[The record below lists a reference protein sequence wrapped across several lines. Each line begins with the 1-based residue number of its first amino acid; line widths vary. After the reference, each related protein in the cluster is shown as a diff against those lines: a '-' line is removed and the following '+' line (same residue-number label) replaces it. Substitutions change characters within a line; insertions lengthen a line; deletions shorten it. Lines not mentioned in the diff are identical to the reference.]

1 MTAELWAQ
9 VDALF
14 SDYGWLLDTA
24 QYDSWLAL
32 FAEDTLYQIMPRE
45 NLEAGLTASLIY
57 CRGKDMLRD
66 RITSLTEV
74 NKFNIHTTRH
84 IIGRS
89 RLGAPAIELKE
100 AGLIPVTTPYAVY
113 QTDQEGVSQ
122 LFAVGAY
129 DSRLILQDGALR
141 FAAQVVQLDTF
152 SVPTLLSDPL

>member
-1 MTAELWAQ
+1 VSETEQ
-9 VDALF
+9 VGALF
-14 SDYGWLLDTA
+14 ADYGWLIDTA
-24 QYDSWLAL
+24 QYDGWLAL
-32 FAEDTLYQIMPRE
+32 FTESSLYQIMPRE
-45 NLEAGLTASLIY
+45 NLDAGFAAALIY

-66 RITSLTEV
+66 RITSLRDV

-89 RLGAPAIELKE
+89 RVGTTT
-100 AGLIPVTTPYAVY
+100 GDLIPVITPFAVY

-129 DSRLILQDGALR
+129 DSRLCRTAGALR
-141 FAAQVVQLDTF
+141 FVSQIVQLDTF

>member
-1 MTAELWAQ
+1 VSETEA
-9 VDALF
+9 VSALF
-14 SDYGWLLDTA
+14 GDYGWLLDTA
-24 QYDSWLAL
+24 QYDDWLAL
-32 FAEDTLYQIMPRE
+32 FTEASLYQIMPRE
-45 NLEAGLTASLIY
+45 NLDAGFAASLIY

-66 RITSLTEV
+66 RITSLREV

-89 RLGAPAIELKE
+89 RVGAPAG
-100 AGLIPVTTPYAVY
+100 GLIPAVTPFAVY

-129 DSRLILQDGALR
+129 DSLLSRQGGAL
-141 FAAQVVQLDTF
+141 QLDSQIVQLDTF

>member
-1 MTAELWAQ
+1 MTDGLWAQ

-24 QYDSWLAL
+24 QYDAWLAL

-89 RLGAPAIELKE
+89 RLGAPA
-100 AGLIPVTTPYAVY
+100 AATGGGQIPVTTPFAVY

-129 DSRLILQDGALR
+129 DSRLILQDDALR
-141 FAAQVVQLDTF
+141 FAAQVVHLDTF